1 MKNEMKSNLIIWSD
15 HQFGLCGPKMIYRH
29 FLNAEPLF
37 SAMDRKI
44 ARVRG
49 GNEENQNQMAVNS
62 NRVLNIVP
70 LI

>member
-1 MKNEMKSNLIIWSD
+1 
-15 HQFGLCGPKMIYRH
+15 MIYRH

-70 LI
+70 LIWDDGCDCDIFSH